1 MGAERLHLG
10 RLFQRAR
17 HIAVSQPKAEKK
29 APRVA
34 SGHPPHII
42 KEIQDAEVETAKR
55 IADGTAGTDAKDKA
69 ELAEYFNEKLGREE
83 FNA

>member
-17 HIAVSQPKAEKK
+17 HIAVPQPKANKK
-29 APRVA
+29 APRA
-34 SGHPPHII
+34 GAGHPPHVI

-55 IADGTAGTDAKDKA
+55 IAEGTAGADAKDKS
-69 ELAEYFNEKLGREE
+69 ELAAYFNEKLGREE
-83 FNA
+83 FTA

>member
-17 HIAVSQPKAEKK
+17 HIAVPQSKAGKK
-29 APRVA
+29 APRA
-34 SGHPPHII
+34 DSGHPPHII

-55 IADGTAGTDAKDKA
+55 IADGSAGADAKDKA
-69 ELAEYFNEKLGREE
+69 ELAEYFNDKLGRDE
-83 FNA
+83 FTA